1 MGAHAETEALCAFK
15 NKNCADLRTYVVKM
29 LRVEITGFFKKKNFS
44 FTRIFVKKVIAFCLY
59 FQKNELE
66 EFAALLISF

>member
-29 LRVEITGFFKKKNFS
+29 LRVEITGFFKIKTLVLLVFLLKK
-44 FTRIFVKKVIAFCLY
+44 
-59 FQKNELE
+59 
-66 EFAALLISF
+66 